1 MISKPMR
8 NHFLYIIKNI
18 INFIKSSL
26 FLIVLLL
33 VKMSDIR
40 VLLGV
45 LAVVSITII
54 YIVLSWRKIIF
65 YIKDGMLVSEKGI
78 ISKSKQ
84 EIPFDKINTIDST
97 QSVLDRIFKVYTLK
111 IDTGSVGLEKTEFK
125 VIVKYEI
132 LEQLRNTILGSTE
145 EEFTHQHSGEHIKG
159 NFQHSNLE
167 ENEGLEEK
175 DSLDNYNLYGN
186 VQAPDTHDNSDLDM
200 KIGTKT
206 QGLHNKLDL
215 DSKGKLQGQASCDD
229 SSLDLKRELVT
240 QTSSR
245 NNDNSKYYNG
255 NDKFTRNSKFNKKEE
270 PINKKVITGK
280 EIFKYATTKS
290 KILWSIGGFFAMY
303 NSLDDIV
310 RHFDMKIPYIYKYI
324 NLNSIQTKSVFIL
337 ILGLIVFMAFIY
349 MVMVIGSVIFEMIR
363 LNNFTVETYRD
374 KISISYGALDKKKYS
389 FKLNKI
395 YGIKYK
401 QSILQQLM
409 KIGTIELITIGYG
422 DEKDE
427 KAILYPIVDKKSKDE
442 FIRNVLPDMIFEGDR
457 KVPPK
462 KSKIRF
468 IIRNFIIWTVIILPI
483 YILLKI
489 VPINIKLTIVIFTS
503 VLVLIYSLLDYK
515 NTSLGTSKDVLIVSR
530 GGFTKVTT
538 TIRESNMQSITK
550 KQSPF
555 QKKAGISTYIISLYT
570 NELGDS
576 IKVKYMDNS
585 LYNKIQE
592 NIKF

>member
-1 MISKPMR
+1 MISKPMK
-8 NHFLYIIKNI
+8 NHFLYMIKNI

-84 EIPFDKINTIDST
+84 EIPFHKINTIDST
-97 QSVLDRIFKVYTLK
+97 QSVLDRIFEVYTLK
-111 IDTGSVGLEKTEFK
+111 IDTGSVGLEKSEFK
-125 VIVKYEI
+125 VIVKYES

-145 EEFTHQHSGEHIKG
+145 EEFTHQHSGEHIKA
-159 NFQHSNLE
+159 NFQHSNLQ
-167 ENEGLEEK
+167 NYDGLEEK
-175 DSLDNYNLYGN
+175 HILDNNNLYGN

-200 KIGTKT
+200 KIGTKP
-206 QGLHNKLDL
+206 QGLHNKLD
-215 DSKGKLQGQASCDD
+215 
-229 SSLDLKRELVT
+229 
-240 QTSSR
+240 
-245 NNDNSKYYNG
+245 
-255 NDKFTRNSKFNKKEE
+255 KKEE

-280 EIFKYATTKS
+280 EIFKYAVTKS
-290 KILWSIGGFFAMY
+290 KILWSIGVFFAMY

-401 QSILQQLM
+401 QSMLQQLM
-409 KIGTIELITIGYG
+409 KIGTIELVTIGYG

-427 KAILYPIVDKKSKDE
+427 KAILYPIVHKKSKDK
-442 FIRNVLPDMIFEGDR
+442 FIRNVLPDMIFKGDR

-489 VPINIKLTIVIFTS
+489 VPINIKLTIVIFIS

-550 KQSPF
+550 KQSSF